1 MLEKKNPKKD
11 LERKRSTFLLIG
23 LAIALGVC
31 LFSIN
36 YKFYEPKSIAGF
48 GELQVEDIDEEEIT
62 ITQQERKPPPP
73 PPPPPP
79 PVITVVEDDVVIE
92 EELEIQDVET
102 DEEEIVEIIEDT
114 DEEVDEII
122 NFAAVEDKPVFPG
135 CEDVPKDQ
143 RVQCFQQKMMK
154 DIASKFEYPAMAKE
168 MNIQERIYVEFVIG
182 KDGKVRDARVVKGSD
197 PDLKKEALRLVN
209 SLPALKPAKQRG
221 KAVRTKYTVPISF
234 KLSN

>member
-11 LERKRSTFLLIG
+11 LERKRLTFVLIG
-23 LAIALGVC
+23 LVFALGFS
-31 LFSIN
+31 LFFIN
-36 YKFYEPKSIAGF
+36 LKFYEPQTISSL
-48 GELQVEDIDEEEIT
+48 GELQVEDIEEEEIT

-79 PVITVVEDDVVIE
+79 PVITIVEDDVELE
-92 EELEIQDVET
+92 EELVIQDVES
-102 DEEEIVEIIEDT
+102 DEEDVVEIDEDT

-122 NFAAVEDKPVFPG
+122 NFAAVEDKPIFPG

-143 RVQCFQQKMMK
+143 RVQCFQRKMMK
-154 DIASKFEYPAMAKE
+154 RISKNFEYPPMAKE

-182 KDGKVRDARVVKGSD
+182 KDGKITDARVVKGSD

-209 SLPALKPAKQRG
+209 LLPSLKPAKQRG
-221 KAVRTKYTVPISF
+221 KPVRTKYTVPISF
-234 KLSN
+234 KLTH